1 MADSL
6 QKIDRLIEGQ
16 GKILDVSTRAEQKAD
31 TTAKAVAELTITT
44 QRQYREL
51 TAGQG
56 RSEANQ
62 QEIKADVRQLKAN
75 VHELQVGQQKLETGQ
90 QALRADVQGL
100 KEGQE
105 AILHYLREKLP

>member
-6 QKIDRLIEGQ
+6 QKIDRLIDGQ

-56 RSEANQ
+56 RIEANQ
-62 QEIKADVRQLKAN
+62 QEIKADVQQLKA
-75 VHELQVGQQKLETGQ
+75 G
-90 QALRADVQGL
+90 VQEL

-105 AILHYLREKLP
+105 AILHYLWEKLP